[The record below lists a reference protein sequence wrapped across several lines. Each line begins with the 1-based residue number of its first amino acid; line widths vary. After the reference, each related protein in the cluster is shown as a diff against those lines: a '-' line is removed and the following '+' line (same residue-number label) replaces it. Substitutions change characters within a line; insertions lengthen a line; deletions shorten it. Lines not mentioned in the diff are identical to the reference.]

1 MRIEYDPNRPVNLK
15 YHIYNED
22 GEPLCWDNQA
32 IDFDDYDSAHDF
44 LLAAEMLT
52 GNVYEPYE
60 IKEDI
65 LYYDGGHI
73 NLTNYIPKWSEPEG
87 DELILVERKKHN
99 EDKIHY

>member
-1 MRIEYDPNRPVNLK
+1 MNNRPVNLK

-22 GEPLCWDNQA
+22 GEPLCWDYQA
-32 IDFDDYDSAHDF
+32 INFDDYDSAHDF

-52 GNVYEPYE
+52 GNVYEPCE

-73 NLTNYIPKWSEPEG
+73 NLTNYNEPEG
-87 DELILVERKKHN
+87 DELILVERKTN
-99 EDKIHY
+99 NV

>member
-15 YHIYNED
+15 YHIYNKD
-22 GEPLCWDNQA
+22 GEPLCWNNQA

-44 LLAAEMLT
+44 LLTAEMLT

-73 NLTNYIPKWSEPEG
+73 NLTGYIPKWSEPEG
-87 DELILVERKKHN
+87 DELILVERKKF
-99 EDKIHY
+99 